1 MPIPFLAFLHRSL
14 WQIALLSM
22 GLAAALSCPSRAH
35 EVRPAI
41 ADVAVGTQ
49 SVEITLRLPLE
60 PIIGGLDI
68 SIIADTDESPLADR
82 YDALRAQSPAELEA
96 SLRAAWPEI
105 AAKITLLAGNTRL
118 KPQIAGLTVLDV
130 GDPEVPRESELRIT
144 ATLPDDGAPV
154 QFGWDQSYGS
164 VVVRQVGGGDQAYT
178 AILQG
183 GTLSEALPR
192 DGFATEGVLPVITR
206 FIVSGF
212 DHIVPKGLDHILF
225 VLGLFFFS
233 LRFRPL
239 LGQVTAFTLAHTV
252 TLALASLGLVSVPAN
267 IVEPLIAASIVYVA
281 VENIF
286 GGKIGWTRVA
296 VVFGFGLLHGLGF
309 ASVLNEVGLPE
320 GRFVFGLIAFN
331 IGVELGQLAVIAVA
345 LVAVALPFGRRHWYR
360 QAIAIP
366 ASCLIAGTGAW
377 WTYQRVFL

>member
-1 MPIPFLAFLHRSL
+1 MSMALAGSSH
-14 WQIALLSM
+14 
-22 GLAAALSCPSRAH
+22 AH

-41 ADVAVGTQ
+41 ADVAVGSEQ
-49 SVEITLRLPLE
+49 VEIVLRLPLE

-82 YDALRAQSPAELEA
+82 YNGLRAQNPTELEA

-105 AAKITLLAGNTRL
+105 TEKITLLAGDARL
-118 KPQIAGLTVLDV
+118 EPQIAGLTVEDP
-130 GDPEVPRESELRIT
+130 GDPEVPRMSELRIT
-144 ATLPDDGAPV
+144 ATLPDDGTPV
-154 QFGWDQSYGS
+154 QFGWDESYGS

-192 DGFATEGVLPVITR
+192 EGFATEGVLPVIGR

-212 DHIVPKGLDHILF
+212 EHIVPKGLDHILF

-252 TLALASLGLVSVPAN
+252 TLALASLGVISVPAA

-286 GGKIGWTRVA
+286 GGRIGWTRVA

-320 GRFVFGLIAFN
+320 GRFVVSLIAFN

-345 LVAVALPFGRRHWYR
+345 LVAFALPFGRQPWYR
-360 QAIAIP
+360 MAIAIP
-366 ASCLIAGTGAW
+366 ASCLIAATGAW
-377 WTYQRVFL
+377 WTVERVFL